1 VQEPQMLPARSPLA
15 IQLKRALEHGD
26 VAALDR
32 LIDGHPGISSV
43 LLVDDKGDVGRLL
56 HLYANAPGHRPH
68 PAEIVG
74 ALVRD
79 GADIDAPVIGAGHQ
93 ETALHWAA
101 SNDDVELIDALL
113 DAGAD
118 IEHPGSSIN
127 GGPPLQSATGYG
139 QMQAV
144 RRLVERGAVYFVWH
158 AAALGMMTELAQL
171 LADAPA
177 PDDLG
182 GALWQAARNGQ
193 IAAARLLVE
202 HGADVNWRAPWSD
215 ETPLDMARAK
225 GHDEVATWLLDNGA
239 GPRASTSVHHRG
251 RPGVAGDETVCK

>member
-1 VQEPQMLPARSPLA
+1 MVHEPEIVPAGAPLA
-15 IQLKRALEHGD
+15 IELRDALERGD
-26 VAALDR
+26 VSALDR
-32 LIDGHPGISSV
+32 LIEEHPGVSRV
-43 LLVDDKGDVGRLL
+43 LLVDSNGDVGRLL
-56 HLYANAPGHRPH
+56 HMYANAPGHRPH

-79 GADIDAPVIGAGHQ
+79 GADIDAPVVGAGHQ

-118 IEHPGSSIN
+118 IERPGSSIN

-158 AAALGMMTELAQL
+158 AAALGTMPELEAL
-171 LADAPA
+171 IAEGPG

-182 GALWQAARNGQ
+182 AALWQACSNGQ
-193 IAAARLLVE
+193 SAAARLLVA
-202 HGADVNWRAPWSD
+202 HGADVSWRTPWSD
-215 ETPLDMARAK
+215 ESPVQAARAH
-225 GHDEVATWLLDNGA
+225 GHQALAAWLLEHQA
-239 GPRASTSVHHRG
+239 GPEVGQS
-251 RPGVAGDETVCK
+251 

>member
-1 VQEPQMLPARSPLA
+1 VQEPETLPARSALA
-15 IQLKRALEHGD
+15 IRLQRALERGD
-26 VAALDR
+26 AAALDR
-32 LIDGHPGISSV
+32 LIEEHPGISSA
-43 LLVDDKGDVGRLL
+43 LLVDGNGDVGRPL

-118 IEHPGSSIN
+118 IERPGSSIN

-139 QMQAV
+139 QMQAA

-158 AAALGMMTELAQL
+158 AAALGLMPELAEL
-171 LADAPA
+171 LADAPS

-182 GALWQAARNGQ
+182 GALWNAARNGQ
-193 IAAARLLVE
+193 IAAAQLLVE
-202 HGADVNWRAPWSD
+202 HGAEVNWRAPWSD
-215 ETPLDMARAK
+215 ETPLDIARAA
-225 GHDEVATWLLDNGA
+225 GQDEVAAWLLDNGA
-239 GPRASTSVHHRG
+239 L
-251 RPGVAGDETVCK
+251 PGTTAP

>member
-1 VQEPQMLPARSPLA
+1 MQEPETLPAHSALA
-15 IQLKRALEHGD
+15 VRLQRALERGD
-26 VAALDR
+26 AAALNR
-32 LIDGHPGISSV
+32 LIEERPGISSV
-43 LLVDDKGDVGRLL
+43 LLVDDNGDVGRPL

-118 IEHPGSSIN
+118 IERPGSSID

-158 AAALGMMTELAQL
+158 AAALGLMTELAEL
-171 LADAPA
+171 LADAPSS
-177 PDDLG
+177 DDLG
-182 GALWQAARNGQ
+182 GALWNAARNGQ
-193 IAAARLLVE
+193 ISAGQLLVE

-215 ETPLDMARAK
+215 ETPLGIARAA
-225 GHDEVATWLLDNGA
+225 GQDEMAAWLLDNGA
-239 GPRASTSVHHRG
+239 VPGPTA
-251 RPGVAGDETVCK
+251 P

>member
-1 VQEPQMLPARSPLA
+1 VQEPETLPAHSPLA
-15 IQLKRALEHGD
+15 IRLQRALERGD
-26 VAALDR
+26 AAGLDR
-32 LIDGHPGISSV
+32 LIEEHPGISSV
-43 LLVDDKGDVGRLL
+43 LLVDDNGDVGRPL

-118 IEHPGSSIN
+118 IERPGSSIN
-127 GGPPLQSATGYG
+127 GGSPLQSAIGYG

-158 AAALGMMTELAQL
+158 AAALGMMTELAEL
-171 LADAPA
+171 LADAPSS
-177 PDDLG
+177 DDLG

-193 IAAARLLVE
+193 IAAGQLLVE

-215 ETPLDMARAK
+215 ETPLDIARAA
-225 GHDEVATWLLDNGA
+225 GRHEVAAWLLDTGA
-239 GPRASTSVHHRG
+239 APGASTS
-251 RPGVAGDETVCK
+251 

>member
-1 VQEPQMLPARSPLA
+1 MQEPETLPAHSALA
-15 IQLKRALEHGD
+15 VRLQRALERGD
-26 VAALDR
+26 AAALNR
-32 LIDGHPGISSV
+32 LIEERPGISSV
-43 LLVDDKGDVGRLL
+43 LLVDDNGDVGRPL

-118 IEHPGSSIN
+118 IERPGSSID

-158 AAALGMMTELAQL
+158 AAALGLMTELAEL
-171 LADAPA
+171 LADAPSS
-177 PDDLG
+177 DDLG
-182 GALWQAARNGQ
+182 GALWNAARNGQ
-193 IAAARLLVE
+193 IAAGQLLVE
-202 HGADVNWRAPWSD
+202 HGAAVNWRAPWSD
-215 ETPLDMARAK
+215 QTPLDIARAA
-225 GHDEVATWLLDNGA
+225 GQDEVAAWLLANGA
-239 GPRASTSVHHRG
+239 VPGPNA
-251 RPGVAGDETVCK
+251 P

>member
-1 VQEPQMLPARSPLA
+1 VEEPETLPARSALA
-15 IQLKRALEHGD
+15 IRLQRALERGD
-26 VAALDR
+26 ATALNR
-32 LIDGHPGISSV
+32 LIEEHPGISSV
-43 LLVDDKGDVGRLL
+43 LLVDDNGDVGRPL

-118 IEHPGSSIN
+118 IECPGSSID

-144 RRLVERGAVYFVWH
+144 RRLVERGAVYYVWH
-158 AAALGMMTELAQL
+158 AAALGLMTELAEL
-171 LADAPA
+171 LADAPS

-182 GALWQAARNGQ
+182 GALWNAARNGQ
-193 IAAARLLVE
+193 IAAGRLLVE
-202 HGADVNWRAPWSD
+202 HGADVNWRAPWSGQ
-215 ETPLDMARAK
+215 TPLDIATAA
-225 GHDEVATWLLDNGA
+225 GQHEVAAWLLDNGA
-239 GPRASTSVHHRG
+239 L
-251 RPGVAGDETVCK
+251 PGTTAP

>member
-1 VQEPQMLPARSPLA
+1 VPALN
-15 IQLKRALEHGD
+15 
-26 VAALDR
+26 R
-32 LIDGHPGISSV
+32 LIEEHPGVSRV
-43 LLVDDKGDVGRLL
+43 LLVDNNGDVGRLL
-56 HLYANAPGHRPH
+56 HIYANAPGHRPH

-79 GADIDAPVIGAGHQ
+79 GADIDAPVVGAGHQ

-118 IEHPGSSIN
+118 IERPGSSIN
-127 GGPPLQSATGYG
+127 GGSPLQSATGYG

-158 AAALGMMTELAQL
+158 AAALGMMPELEAL
-171 LADAPA
+171 IAEAPG

-182 GALWQAARNGQ
+182 GALWQACNNGQ
-193 IAAARLLVE
+193 SAAARLLVE
-202 HGADVNWRAPWSD
+202 HGADVSWRTPWCD
-215 ETPLDMARAK
+215 ETPVDVARAH
-225 GHDEVATWLLDNGA
+225 GNDALAAWLLEQGA
-239 GPRASTSVHHRG
+239 GSDGSP
-251 RPGVAGDETVCK
+251 

>member
-1 VQEPQMLPARSPLA
+1 MEEPETLPARSALA
-15 IQLKRALEHGD
+15 IRLERALEGGD
-26 VAALDR
+26 ATALNR
-32 LIDGHPGISSV
+32 LIEEHPGISSV
-43 LLVDDKGDVGRLL
+43 LLVDDNGDVGRPL

-118 IEHPGSSIN
+118 IERPGSSID

-144 RRLVERGAVYFVWH
+144 RRLVERGAVYYVWH
-158 AAALGMMTELAQL
+158 AAALGLMTELAEL
-171 LADAPA
+171 LADAPS

-182 GALWQAARNGQ
+182 GALWNAARNGQ
-193 IAAARLLVE
+193 IAAGRLLVE
-202 HGADVNWRAPWSD
+202 HGADVNWRAPWSGQ
-215 ETPLDMARAK
+215 TPLDLARAADQ
-225 GHDEVATWLLDNGA
+225 HEVAAWLLDNGA
-239 GPRASTSVHHRG
+239 L
-251 RPGVAGDETVCK
+251 PGTTAP

>member
-1 VQEPQMLPARSPLA
+1 VPEPETLPAHSPLA
-15 IQLKRALEHGD
+15 IRLRRALEQGD
-26 VAALDR
+26 PGALNR
-32 LIDGHPGISSV
+32 LIEERPGISSV
-43 LLVDDKGDVGRLL
+43 LLVDDNGDTGRPL

-79 GADIDAPVIGAGHQ
+79 GADIDAPAIGAWHQ

-118 IEHPGSSIN
+118 IERPGSSID

-139 QMQAV
+139 QMRAA

-158 AAALGMMTELAQL
+158 AAALGMMPELAEL
-171 LADAPA
+171 LTDAPSA
-177 PDDLG
+177 DDLG
-182 GALWQAARNGQ
+182 GALWNAARSGQ
-193 IAAARLLVE
+193 IAAGRLLVE
-202 HGADVNWRAPWSD
+202 HGADINWRAPWSG
-215 ETPLDMARAK
+215 ETPLDIARAG
-225 GHDEVATWLLDNGA
+225 GHDEMVAWL
-239 GPRASTSVHHRG
+239 RARG
-251 RPGVAGDETVCK
+251 RKAEAPE

>member
-1 VQEPQMLPARSPLA
+1 LPARSPLA
-15 IQLKRALEHGD
+15 TRLQRALERGD
-26 VAALDR
+26 AAALNR
-32 LIDGHPGISSV
+32 LIVEHPGISSV
-43 LLVDDKGDVGRLL
+43 LIVDDNGDVDRPL
-56 HLYANAPGHRPH
+56 HHYANAPGHRPH

-118 IEHPGSSIN
+118 IERPGSSID

-144 RRLVERGAVYFVWH
+144 RRLVERGAVYYVWH
-158 AAALGMMTELAQL
+158 AAALGLMTELAEL
-171 LADAPA
+171 LADAPS

-182 GALWQAARNGQ
+182 GALWNAARNGQ
-193 IAAARLLVE
+193 IAAGRLLVE
-202 HGADVNWRAPWSD
+202 HGADVNWRAPWSGQ
-215 ETPLDMARAK
+215 TPLDIATAA
-225 GHDEVATWLLDNGA
+225 GQHEVAAWLLDNGA
-239 GPRASTSVHHRG
+239 L
-251 RPGVAGDETVCK
+251 PGTTAP

>member
-1 VQEPQMLPARSPLA
+1 VQEPETLPAHSALA
-15 IQLKRALEHGD
+15 VRLQRALERGD
-26 VAALDR
+26 AAALNR
-32 LIDGHPGISSV
+32 LIEERPGISSV
-43 LLVDDKGDVGRLL
+43 LLVDDNGDVGRPL

-118 IEHPGSSIN
+118 IERPGSSID

-158 AAALGMMTELAQL
+158 AAALGLMTELAEL
-171 LADAPA
+171 LADAPSS
-177 PDDLG
+177 DDLG
-182 GALWQAARNGQ
+182 GALWNAARNGQ
-193 IAAARLLVE
+193 ISAGQLLVE

-215 ETPLDMARAK
+215 ETPLGIARAA
-225 GHDEVATWLLDNGA
+225 GQDEMAAWLLDNGA
-239 GPRASTSVHHRG
+239 VPGPTA
-251 RPGVAGDETVCK
+251 P

>member
-1 VQEPQMLPARSPLA
+1 MQEPETLPAHSPLA
-15 IQLKRALEHGD
+15 IRLQHALERGD
-26 VAALDR
+26 AGALNR
-32 LIDGHPGISSV
+32 LIEEHPGISSV
-43 LLVDDKGDVGRLL
+43 LLVDDNGDVGRPL
-56 HLYANAPGHRPH
+56 HRYANAPGHRPH
-68 PAEIVG
+68 PVEIVG

-118 IEHPGSSIN
+118 IERPGSSID

-139 QMQAV
+139 QMRAV
-144 RRLVERGAVYFVWH
+144 RRLVERGAVYLVWH
-158 AAALGMMTELAQL
+158 AAALGMMTELAEL
-171 LADAPA
+171 LAEAPS

-193 IAAARLLVE
+193 IAAGQLLLE

-215 ETPLDMARAK
+215 ETPLDVARMA
-225 GHDEVATWLLDNGA
+225 GHDEVAAWLLDNGA
-239 GPRASTSVHHRG
+239 VPA
-251 RPGVAGDETVCK
+251 AGTL

>member
-1 VQEPQMLPARSPLA
+1 VPEPETLPADSALA
-15 IQLKRALEHGD
+15 IRLRRALERGD
-26 VAALDR
+26 AAALNR
-32 LIDGHPGISSV
+32 LIEEHPGISSA
-43 LLVDDKGDVGRLL
+43 LLVDGNGDVGRPL

-118 IEHPGSSIN
+118 IERPGSSIN

-139 QMQAV
+139 QMQAA

-158 AAALGMMTELAQL
+158 AAALGLMPELAEL
-171 LADAPA
+171 LADAPS

-182 GALWQAARNGQ
+182 GALWNAARNGQ
-193 IAAARLLVE
+193 IAAAQLLVE

-215 ETPLDMARAK
+215 ETPLDIARAA
-225 GHDEVATWLLDNGA
+225 GQDEVAAWLLDNGA
-239 GPRASTSVHHRG
+239 L
-251 RPGVAGDETVCK
+251 PGTTAP

>member
-1 VQEPQMLPARSPLA
+1 MQEPETLPARSALA
-15 IQLKRALEHGD
+15 IRLQRALERGD
-26 VAALDR
+26 ATALNR
-32 LIDGHPGISSV
+32 LIEEHPGISSV
-43 LLVDDKGDVGRLL
+43 LLVDDNGDVGRPL

-118 IEHPGSSIN
+118 IERPGSSIN
-127 GGPPLQSATGYG
+127 GGPPLQSGTGYG

-158 AAALGMMTELAQL
+158 AAALGMMTELAEL
-171 LADAPA
+171 LADAPS

-182 GALWQAARNGQ
+182 GALWQAARNGHISAGQ
-193 IAAARLLVE
+193 LIVE

-215 ETPLDMARAK
+215 QTPLDIARAA
-225 GHDEVATWLLDNGA
+225 GQDEVAAWLLDNGA
-239 GPRASTSVHHRG
+239 VPGPTA
-251 RPGVAGDETVCK
+251 P

>member
-1 VQEPQMLPARSPLA
+1 MPEPETLPARSPLA
-15 IQLKRALEHGD
+15 IRLKDALERGD
-26 VAALDR
+26 TAALDR
-32 LIDGHPGISSV
+32 LIEERPGISSV
-43 LLVDDKGDVGRLL
+43 LLVEDNGDVGRPL
-56 HLYANAPGHRPH
+56 HFYANAPGHRPH

-79 GADIDAPVIGAGHQ
+79 GADIDAPAIGAWHQ

-118 IEHPGSSIN
+118 IERPGSSIN

-144 RRLVERGAVYFVWH
+144 RRLVERGAVYYVWH
-158 AAALGMMTELAQL
+158 AAALGMMTELAGL
-171 LADAPA
+171 LADGPSS
-177 PDDLG
+177 DDLG
-182 GALWQAARNGQ
+182 GALWQAARNGH

-215 ETPLDMARAK
+215 ETPLDVATAA
-225 GHDEVATWLLDNGA
+225 GHDEVTAWLLDNGA
-239 GPRASTSVHHRG
+239 VSQ
-251 RPGVAGDETVCK
+251 

>member
-1 VQEPQMLPARSPLA
+1 VEEPETLPARSALA
-15 IQLKRALEHGD
+15 IRLERALERGD
-26 VAALDR
+26 ATALNR
-32 LIDGHPGISSV
+32 LIEEHPGISSV
-43 LLVDDKGDVGRLL
+43 LLVDDNGDVGRPL

-118 IEHPGSSIN
+118 IERPGSSID

-144 RRLVERGAVYFVWH
+144 RRLVERGAVYFIWH
-158 AAALGMMTELAQL
+158 AAALGLMTELAER
-171 LADAPA
+171 LADAPSS
-177 PDDLG
+177 DDLG
-182 GALWQAARNGQ
+182 GALWNAARNGQ
-193 IAAARLLVE
+193 ISAGQLLVE
-202 HGADVNWRAPWSD
+202 HGADVNWRAPWSE
-215 ETPLDMARAK
+215 ETPLDIARAS
-225 GHDEVATWLLDNGA
+225 GQDEVAAWLLENGA
-239 GPRASTSVHHRG
+239 L
-251 RPGVAGDETVCK
+251 PGTTAP

>member
-1 VQEPQMLPARSPLA
+1 MPEPETLPAHSALA
-15 IQLKRALEHGD
+15 IRLQRALERGD
-26 VAALDR
+26 ASALDR
-32 LIDGHPGISSV
+32 LIEEHPGISSV
-43 LLVDDKGDVGRLL
+43 LLVDDNGDVGRPL

-79 GADIDAPVIGAGHQ
+79 GADIDAPAIGAWHQ

-118 IEHPGSSIN
+118 IERPGSSIN

-144 RRLVERGAVYFVWH
+144 RRLVERGAVYFAWH
-158 AAALGMMTELAQL
+158 AAALGMMTELAEL

-193 IAAARLLVE
+193 IAAARLLVA

-215 ETPLDMARAK
+215 ETPLDVARTA
-225 GHDEVATWLLDNGA
+225 GHDEVAAWLLDHGA
-239 GPRASTSVHHRG
+239 GPGAST
-251 RPGVAGDETVCK
+251 P

>member
-1 VQEPQMLPARSPLA
+1 VPEPETLPADSALA
-15 IQLKRALEHGD
+15 IRLRRALERGD
-26 VAALDR
+26 AAALNR
-32 LIDGHPGISSV
+32 LIEEHPGISSA
-43 LLVDDKGDVGRLL
+43 LLVDGNGDVGRPL

-68 PAEIVG
+68 PAPIVG

-79 GADIDAPVIGAGHQ
+79 GADIDAPVIGAGHR

-118 IEHPGSSIN
+118 IERPGSSID

-158 AAALGMMTELAQL
+158 AAALGMMTELAGL
-171 LADAPA
+171 LADAPS

-182 GALWQAARNGQ
+182 GALWNAARNGQ
-193 IAAARLLVE
+193 LPAGRLVVE

-215 ETPLDMARAK
+215 ETPLDIARAA
-225 GHDEVATWLLDNGA
+225 GQDEVAAWLLENGA
-239 GPRASTSVHHRG
+239 VPGPTA
-251 RPGVAGDETVCK
+251 P